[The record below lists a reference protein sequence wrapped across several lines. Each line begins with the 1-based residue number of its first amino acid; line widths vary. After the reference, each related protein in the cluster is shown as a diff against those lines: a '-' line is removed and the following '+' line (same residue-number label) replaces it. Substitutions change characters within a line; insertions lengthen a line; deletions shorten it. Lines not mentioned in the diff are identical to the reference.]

1 MRVNPFYDSWL
12 FLIGDTGPHQGIGPM
27 RYLLVLIYWSLLI
40 ASFAI
45 AYRNWQADPAQRT
58 QAHLGTWLARVV
70 IGTMWFEG
78 CLWKLPI
85 PSGGFRYWLEQEVQY
100 AAFDFHK
107 QLITSVLMPIF
118 TPLNVFVFLAEIGM
132 AASFMLGFKVRAF
145 ALLGMVFTLQLY
157 FGLYRHPNEWPW
169 TYIFIVVICWMFYI
183 YAAGR
188 SLGLDALFRRET
200 ALAQGDGLIARLYR
214 WAS

>member
-12 FLIGDTGPHQGIGPM
+12 FLIGETGPHLGIGAW
-27 RYLLVLIYWSLLI
+27 RYLLVLIYWSLAV
-40 ASFAI
+40 ASIAI
-45 AYRNWQADPAQRT
+45 AYRNWQADPSQRT
-58 QAHLGTWLARVV
+58 QAHLGTWAARVV

-85 PSGGFRYWLEQEVQY
+85 PSGGFRYWLEQEAQH

-107 QLITSVLMPIF
+107 ALVTDVLLPAF
-118 TPLNVFVFLAEIGM
+118 TFVNVIAFLCEIGM
-132 AASFMLGFKVRAF
+132 AASFILGFKVRAF
-145 ALLGMVFTLQLY
+145 ALLGMAFALQLY
-157 FGLYRHPNEWPW
+157 FGLYRHPGEWPW
-169 TYIFIVVICWMFYI
+169 SYIFIIVICWMFYI

-188 SLGLDALFRRET
+188 SLGLDALIRRET
-200 ALAQGDGLIARLYR
+200 TLAQGNGLIARLYR